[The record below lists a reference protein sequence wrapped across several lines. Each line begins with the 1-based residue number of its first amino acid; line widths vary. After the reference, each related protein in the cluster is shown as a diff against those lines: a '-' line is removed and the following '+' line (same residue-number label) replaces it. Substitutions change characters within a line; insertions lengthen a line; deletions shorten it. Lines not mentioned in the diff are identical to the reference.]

1 MPISSLAV
9 TQATFAGLPA
19 QLQTGPKG
27 MVLMLP
33 GEASGKL
40 ELHAVTKPEYLGRR
54 GSAAFSLP
62 PLPAAVMTVVL
73 PEADL
78 ELEVERI
85 EAAPAKRIVN
95 GSVEYTFG
103 LGMVRTLTLRWLPKT
118 TGSAADRT
126 LSANAQH
133 DVYAFH
139 WATVGVS
146 KVTYSFS
153 SGQYDRFALLMPQ
166 GTTLTELEGTNVRDF
181 RDVGESAALP
191 DEGKPFRLIEVRL
204 HRPAQKQYELTVRWL
219 SPHPDGGGFDLD
231 DPAELPLIRAGAV
244 SRESGTVTLHA
255 AGGMSVKVTK
265 VTGGRRADIAAGN
278 ESQGIDLPADRARP
292 VARYYWPYRPF
303 ALFVELSRLAV
314 TPKVRLNQLVR
325 INTDRVE
332 LLVQANLKAEQG
344 KLFGAGFILPEG
356 YELLS
361 AVGPAV
367 ADFYERSSEE
377 GKFVH
382 IMFHGCQT
390 ETQFALMLL
399 REEAELDSFDVPAVM
414 YLDEPGRPLAGQQG
428 RIAVQVA
435 ASLEAETAASQ
446 NLKSI
451 SPATLR
457 DWLDEK
463 TVNSVQFAHRYEAAN
478 PSLQLTIRRLPTTIR
493 AEVFAGLVVRA
504 TVAAYTYRLRYNIAG
519 SPVDHLSFL
528 LPSEY
533 ARLVSV
539 ESRALRSV
547 TQSDAGNGRTRW
559 TVALVNEVTGI
570 VDVVVNFALPIDP
583 STAALQ
589 IPPLAAETASEYRA
603 VVALQN
609 MSRHEISVRDRT
621 NLSDLAASE
630 QQRLMPR
637 QMRESLQ
644 HVFQSFEEDWSLS
657 LEFKPAKTATRIQAV
672 VDLLEVTTV
681 VDRGG
686 QCRYEAKVALQ
697 NRSEQFLQVKVPP
710 GLRLWSANVAGQ
722 PVKPVMVEDS
732 SEGNVLIPLVKTS
745 PGGLPY
751 DVYFYLADDGAAP
764 LVTPLNGMTRLKP
777 PSLSIVGIPV
787 MQTTWSL
794 RLPGGYRYM
803 RPGGNMSPVA
813 GTIEVL
819 SLGIE
824 AKLEQL
830 RRLERTYREV
840 AGSSVRREKIAKSM
854 GSVQQET
861 FR

>member
-1 MPISSLAV
+1 YARFVELWNQAHPEDSIDWFRAETQISLADVRYRVTVSSEQLNLVLTAEIETHGTDWGVLGLPISSLAV
-9 TQATFAGLPA
+9 TRATFAGLPA

-33 GEASGKL
+33 GQASGKL

-78 ELEVERI
+78 ELEVEQI

-95 GSVEYTFG
+95 GLAEYTFG
-103 LGMVRTLTLRWLPKT
+103 LGMTRTLTLRWLPET

-146 KVTYSFS
+146 KITYSFS

-166 GTTLTELEGTNVRDF
+166 GATLTELEGTNVRDF
-181 RDVGESAALP
+181 RDVGESAAMP

-204 HRPAQKQYELTVRWL
+204 HRPAQKLYELTVRWL
-219 SPHPDGGGFDLD
+219 GPHPDGGGFDLD
-231 DPAELPLIRAGAV
+231 EPVELPLLRAGAV

-303 ALFVELSRLAV
+303 ALFVGLSRLAV

-325 INTDRVE
+325 IHTDRVE
-332 LLVQANLKAEQG
+332 LLVQANLQAERG

-367 ADFYERSSEE
+367 ANFYERSSKE
-377 GKFVH
+377 GRFVH
-382 IMFHGCQT
+382 IMFHGGQA
-390 ETQFALMLL
+390 EAQLALMLL
-399 REEAELDSFDVPAVM
+399 RKEAELDSFDVPAVM
-414 YLDEPGRPLAGQQG
+414 YLDEPGRPLSEQQG

-435 ASLEAETAASQ
+435 ASLEAE

-463 TVNSVQFAHRYEAAN
+463 TVNSVQFAYRYEAAN
-478 PSLQLTIRRLPTTIR
+478 PSLRLTIRRLPTTIR
-493 AEVFAGLVVRA
+493 AEVFAGLVVRTA
-504 TVAAYTYRLRYNIAG
+504 AAAYTYRLRYNITG

-533 ARLVSV
+533 ARLVSA

-583 STAALQ
+583 STSALQ
-589 IPPLAAETASEYRA
+589 IPPLVAETASEYRV

-637 QMRESLQ
+637 QMR
-644 HVFQSFEEDWSLS
+644 D
-657 LEFKPAKTATRIQAV
+657 
-672 VDLLEVTTV
+672 
-681 VDRGG
+681 
-686 QCRYEAKVALQ
+686 
-697 NRSEQFLQVKVPP
+697 
-710 GLRLWSANVAGQ
+710 
-722 PVKPVMVEDS
+722 
-732 SEGNVLIPLVKTS
+732 
-745 PGGLPY
+745 
-751 DVYFYLADDGAAP
+751 
-764 LVTPLNGMTRLKP
+764 
-777 PSLSIVGIPV
+777 
-787 MQTTWSL
+787 
-794 RLPGGYRYM
+794 
-803 RPGGNMSPVA
+803 
-813 GTIEVL
+813 
-819 SLGIE
+819 
-824 AKLEQL
+824 
-830 RRLERTYREV
+830 
-840 AGSSVRREKIAKSM
+840 
-854 GSVQQET
+854 
-861 FR
+861 